1 MLSSA
6 CLRVLCGAVCF
17 ALLSAAPSPAAEPT
31 ERITPGNLARL
42 RVIHEIDDDI
52 WEIRWRADGTEL
64 AFLHWEQPVQILD
77 PATLKVRGTVAEG
90 RRIIHFAFGKD
101 LDVHAFCENS
111 SSLHL
116 VSAQATEPIELET
129 RNSQPQ
135 MAFSP
140 DGKLLA
146 AGGYGTVA
154 RVWTVPDARLVHEL
168 DVGPAEGGLT
178 PGFSPDS
185 RLLVVGNRN
194 AETCVFD
201 VETGER
207 RFLLPLRMTHGFR
220 FDPTGQTLAVAYVD
234 ADLALWSME
243 SGQLIRRVKAAAT
256 ELYRADWSPAGD
268 LLVTSGLGG
277 RITFWDPRDLTLL
290 RELDSPEWVIECQFS
305 PDGTRLFTAG
315 GGSNP
320 GAARKVRVWGG
331 SAINSLDSP
340 R

>member
-1 MLSSA
+1 MMSSSA
-6 CLRVLCGAVCF
+6 SLRVVCGAICY
-17 ALLSAAPSPAAEPT
+17 ALLYAAPSRAAGPA
-31 ERITPGNLARL
+31 ERITPANLSRL
-42 RVIHEIDDDI
+42 RVVQEIDGDV
-52 WEIRWRADGTEL
+52 WEIRWRADGGDVS
-64 AFLHWEQPVQILD
+64 FLGWEQPVQILD
-77 PATLKVRGTVAEG
+77 PDTLKVRGNVAEG
-90 RRIIHFAFGKD
+90 RRIIHFEFGKD
-101 LDVHAFCENS
+101 LDVHAFCENTTA
-111 SSLHL
+111 LHL
-116 VSAQATEPIELET
+116 VSAQATEPIELESG
-129 RNSQPQ
+129 NAQPQ

-146 AGGYGTVA
+146 AGGYGTIA
-154 RVWTVPDARLVHEL
+154 RVWTVPDGRLVREL

-207 RFLLPLRMTHGFR
+207 RFVLPLRMTHGFR
-220 FDPTGQTLAVAYVD
+220 FHPTGKTLAVAYVD
-234 ADLALWSME
+234 AELALWSME
-243 SGQLIRRVKAAAT
+243 SGQINRRVKAAAT
-256 ELYRADWSPAGD
+256 ELYRVDWSPNGD

-277 RITFWDPRDLTLL
+277 RITFWDPGDLTLL

-320 GAARKVRVWGG
+320 GAERKVRVWGIG
-331 SAINSLDSP
+331 EE
-340 R
+340 